1 MFASPTQKEFIS
13 TKNPLEQRFID
24 DFLAEKGY
32 SPEDLKTLPEDVLNK
47 LMIEA
52 SAFASEK
59 LLEIQKR
66 IQYLQ
71 SLSFEEW

>member
-1 MFASPTQKEFIS
+1 MLISPPQKDFVS
-13 TKNPLEQRFID
+13 TKSSLEQRFVD

-32 SPEDLKTLPEDVLNK
+32 SLEDLKTLPEDVSNK

-52 SAFASEK
+52 CAFASEK
-59 LLEIQKR
+59 LLEIQMR
-66 IQYLQ
+66 IQYFQ

>member
-1 MFASPTQKEFIS
+1 MLASSHQKDFIS

-32 SPEDLKTLPEDVLNK
+32 SLEDLKTLPEDVSNN

-52 SAFASEK
+52 FAFASEK
-59 LLEIQKR
+59 LLEIQMR
-66 IQYLQ
+66 VQYLQ